1 MQKYISFLGYFEFY
15 TKFSNLVQWTV
26 LHYNLFKYFFK
37 TSTKI
42 RGGQGAYYFA
52 LCKNLFMF
60 FEKFE
65 WINLISILVQFED
78 LYSNHHFSC
87 SYIHDYSSYL

>member
-1 MQKYISFLGYFEFY
+1 
-15 TKFSNLVQWTV
+15 
-26 LHYNLFKYFFK
+26 
-37 TSTKI
+37 
-42 RGGQGAYYFA
+42 
-52 LCKNLFMF
+52 MF

-87 SYIHDYSSYL
+87 SYIHDYFSYL